1 MILAYDVE
9 TLPNLLS
16 FVFQNVNDPD
26 QVSEFVVFGDRDDRP
41 NMVKWLQESR
51 PELVGF
57 NSYWF
62 DDLILAAVFLAPQN
76 PPETF
81 YDLSQKLIEN
91 RRDEIRYWTQIAR
104 ARDEIG
110 SIDLLQVLGSRNVSL
125 KELAGKLGLS
135 VVEMPVPH
143 DRPVSPDELEIVLA
157 YNRSDV
163 QVTTALYHELAAVI
177 ETRRGIGREFGVNAL
192 SCSDSVLANR
202 ILEKLHGRPKTQGTP
217 RVRIDL
223 ENVISGKL
231 RFETPEFRDLLRELR
246 GLSLSG
252 EDSFSFSKRIRFGRN
267 VYKLGTGGIHSE
279 DSPGVFGT
287 AGSRLV
293 DADVTSYYPQIML
306 QNEIFPEHLD
316 RGFLSFFRELVDAR
330 IKAKREGD
338 KIRADGL
345 KITINATFGKLNSQ
359 FFWLYDPRAFIAV
372 TVNGQLFLL
381 DLIEKLE
388 LAGIPVLSAN
398 TDGVLSQIPPELETV
413 YSAVVDEWQ
422 SRTGFELEF
431 QDLEL
436 YVRRDVN
443 NYVSRT
449 VSGRVKT
456 KGVFSEERNLREG
469 FRAPIIARALVQW
482 FTRGIT
488 PEETI
493 DSETA
498 VLPFCYV
505 FKPEKA
511 FQMVFRTPLG
521 DSPTGRVNR
530 YYMARKGGLLVKRS
544 AAGREIMVRKSPVRL
559 VNETLPERVD
569 DLDREFYLREIR
581 EIIGKIDGSPG
592 GDFGEFGP
600 LFAGRETPEPESSE
614 PQSRGTDTELGEKTY
629 PTLRSHYSPAEIAQF
644 MGAIDEGDSWR
655 APCPLHDG
663 KSSRSLLIRDI
674 DGELSL
680 HCFGGCKAEEVLA
693 EIESRIDAGE
703 EFRKPT
709 FDPLGELVAECPYTD
724 EFGRVLYK
732 KQRFEPKNFR
742 VSSPGPNGEFV
753 PGING
758 SRRVLYRLPEVLAA
772 EWVLVL
778 EGEKDCET
786 ARSLGFVG
794 TCNHA
799 GAGEWEV
806 SYSRTLA
813 GKNVV
818 IIPDNDD
825 PGREHATQVR
835 TSVFPF
841 AKSVRVL
848 ELPGLSE
855 HGDLTDW
862 VTTGGTAAE
871 LRDLFMKLP
880 PIKPGEL
887 VDETELVSEEYG
899 PHDEGNALAVRRLY
913 GDRIRYTG
921 GFGWMFYDGRYWT
934 TGELAESHV
943 NRLILETLSRR
954 RSAAVRAQYRE
965 ITKTGAPAGE
975 KDSRFEQIL
984 NSARPTTN
992 RVNTTRQ
999 MLRTLVTVGEEEFQN
1014 PPGLLNVQNGVI
1026 DMRTGALY
1034 PSHSSYG
1041 FTYVLDVEYESGA
1054 WSQVWERFL
1063 NETVPNETVQ
1073 YLQQA
1078 IGYTFAGDMREESI
1092 FWIVGPMRSGKGTL
1106 TETLQLLGG
1115 PIAAEVSIRTFLD
1128 RSKMNDQNFDLAG
1141 LHQARF
1147 VHASE
1152 SGSNDWL
1159 DSAFLKAA
1167 SGGNSVR
1174 CAFKGKD
1181 MFSYKPSYTVWV
1193 SSNEPP
1199 RMRPD
1204 DHAAWYRLKVI
1215 EFPYSK
1221 AGSEDKTLKNQ
1232 LQKPENLRAVLSW
1245 IVEGSVMW
1253 YSNPRGLQT
1262 PAAVSELTES
1272 FREALDYMGQFLEEF
1287 FDLSGNSDDLEKN
1300 KTEGFTVSADRLYEL
1315 YKSWHGDNGA
1325 PELAKN
1331 TLTNRVRLRI
1341 GGLNLNPSKCR
1352 VYVSDPLTGKPK
1364 LVRVIVGLR
1373 ERVEGDALMKNAFS
1387 QVAEIAL

>member
-16 FVFQNVNDPD
+16 FVFQNVD
-26 QVSEFVVFGDRDDRP
+26 QVDQVFEFVVFGDRDDRP
-41 NMVKWLQESR
+41 NMVQFLQENR

-62 DDLILAAVFLAPQN
+62 DDLVLAGVFLAPQK

-81 YDLSQKLIEN
+81 YELSQKLIEN
-91 RRDEIRYWTQIAR
+91 RRDDIRFWPQLAKM
-104 ARDEIG
+104 RDEIAA
-110 SIDLLQVLGSRNVSL
+110 IDLLQILGSRNVSL
-125 KELAGKLGLS
+125 KEIAGKLGLP

-143 DRPVSPDELEIVLA
+143 NKPVSADDLETVLA

-163 QVTTALYHELAAVI
+163 RVTTALYHELARVI
-177 ETRRGIGREFGVNAL
+177 ETRRGIGKEFGVNAL

-202 ILEKLHGRPKTQGTP
+202 ILERLHGRPRTQGTP

-223 ENVISGKL
+223 ENIISGKL
-231 RFETPEFRDLLRELR
+231 RFETPEFGDLLRELR

-287 AGSRLV
+287 TRGRLV

-338 KIRADGL
+338 RVRADGL

-388 LAGIPVLSAN
+388 LAGVPVLSAN
-398 TDGVLSQIPPELETV
+398 TDGVLCQIPPELEST

-422 SRTGFELEF
+422 TRTGFELEF

-449 VSGRVKT
+449 ISGKVKT
-456 KGVFSEERNLREG
+456 KGVFSEERNLRESY
-469 FRAPIIARALVQW
+469 RAPIIARALVQW
-482 FTRGIT
+482 FTQGIT

-493 DSETA
+493 DSEPA
-498 VLPFCYV
+498 ILPFCYV

-511 FQMVFRTPLG
+511 FDMVLRTPRGETPL
-521 DSPTGRVNR
+521 GRVNR
-530 YYMARKGGLLVKRS
+530 YYMARNGGFLVKRS
-544 AAGREIMVRKSPVRL
+544 TSGREIMVRKTPVRL
-559 VNETLPERVD
+559 VNETPPQSVD

-581 EIIGKIDGSPG
+581 EIVAKIDGPPG

-600 LFAGRETPEPESSE
+600 LFAARDSGGVDPAPVVETEI
-614 PQSRGTDTELGEKTY
+614 GEKEY
-629 PTLRSHYSPAEIAQF
+629 PILRSHYSPAEIAQF

-663 KSSRSLLIRDI
+663 KSSRSLLIRDVG
-674 DGELSL
+674 GELSL
-680 HCFGGCKAEEVLA
+680 HCFGGCVDHEVLA

-709 FDPLGELVAECPYTD
+709 FDPLGELVAEYPYTD

-742 VSSPGPNGEFV
+742 VSSPGPSGEFV
-753 PGING
+753 SGING
-758 SRRVLYRLPEVLAA
+758 SRRVLYRLPEVIAA

-786 ARSLGFVG
+786 ARTLGFVG

-818 IIPDNDD
+818 IVPDNDD

-848 ELPGLSE
+848 ELPGLPE

-862 VTTGGTAAE
+862 VTGGGAAAE
-871 LRDLFMKLP
+871 LRDLIMKLS

-954 RSAAVRAQYRE
+954 RSAALKAQYQQ
-965 ITKTGAPAGE
+965 ISQTGAPAGE
-975 KDSRFEQIL
+975 KNSRFEQIL
-984 NSARPTTN
+984 DSARPTTN
-992 RVNTTRQ
+992 RVNTTRA
-999 MLRTLVTVGEEEFQN
+999 MLRTLVTVGEEEFRN
-1014 PPGLLNVQNGVI
+1014 PTGLLNVQNGVI

-1054 WSQVWERFL
+1054 WSPVWDRFL
-1063 NETVPNETVQ
+1063 NETVPTETIGYVQ
-1073 YLQQA
+1073 QS
-1078 IGYTFAGDMREESI
+1078 IGYTFTGDMREESI

-1141 LHQARF
+1141 LHAARF

-1181 MFSYKPSYTVWV
+1181 MFSYKPGYTVWV
-1193 SSNEPP
+1193 TSNEPP

-1204 DHAAWYRLKVI
+1204 DRAAWYRLKVI

-1221 AGSEDKTLKNQ
+1221 AGSEDKTLKFE

-1245 IVEGSVMW
+1245 VVEGAVMW
-1253 YSNPRGLQT
+1253 YSNPSGLQT
-1262 PAAVSELTES
+1262 PTAVSELTES
-1272 FREALDYMGQFLEEF
+1272 YREALDYTGQFLEEF
-1287 FDLSGNSDDLEKN
+1287 FDLSGNCDDLEWN
-1300 KTEGFTVSADRLYEL
+1300 KAQGFTVSADRLYEL

-1331 TLTNRVRLRI
+1331 TLTNRIRLRM

-1352 VYVSDPLTGKPK
+1352 VYAADPLTGKPK

-1373 ERVEGDALMKNAFS
+1373 ERTEGDVLMKNAFS
-1387 QVAEIAL
+1387 QVSEAKP